1 MDIDVLRDD
10 LTNATRP
17 GNSGAP
23 ASVGPAT
30 VSSVRS
36 GDSPDAAALP
46 WRDTLLDPR
55 QRVADLLTRMTLEEK
70 VGQLYGV
77 WVGADASGEG
87 VAPHQ
92 HDLAQGPADW
102 DAFIANGVGQLTRP
116 FGTAPVD
123 PALGARALARTQADI
138 IAANRHGIPAVV
150 HEECLSGFMTW
161 GATIFPTPLC
171 WGASFNPELV
181 ERMAAQIGEAM
192 RSVGVHQG
200 LAPVLDVTRDYR
212 WGRVEETI
220 GEDPYLVGT
229 IGTAYVRGLESAGI
243 VATLKHFVGYSAS
256 RAGRNFGPVS
266 AGPRELADVLLPP
279 FEMAIRDG
287 GARSVMHSYAEIDGV
302 PAAANHQTLTELLRD
317 AWGFEGTVVA
327 DYFGVSFLH
336 LLHRVAADDASAAAL
351 ALAAG
356 VDVELP
362 TMRCYGQP
370 LIDAVRGGRVSEE
383 LVDRAAGRVLLQKC
397 ELGLLDLDWQL
408 EPAALTD
415 GEQWLDGDVD
425 TTRGTLSLDPPE
437 SRAVARELAE
447 QSVVLV
453 ANSGG
458 LPLAADARVAVVG
471 PRADDPLAMFG
482 CYSFPSHVGS
492 HHPELPWGITVPTVV
507 EAIRAELPNATV
519 SYAQGCEVDTLDRSG
534 IPNAVAAANSADVC
548 VVALG
553 DRADLFGR
561 GTSGE
566 GCDALDLSLP
576 GVQGELLEA
585 LLQTGKPVVALLITG
600 RPYALGEYAE
610 RLAGV
615 VQSFF
620 PGEEGGPAIAGVL
633 SGRVN
638 PSGRLPVSLPASAGG
653 QPGTYL
659 TPLLGQRSEVSNID
673 PTPLWSFGHGLSYTT
688 FSWDDVR
695 VAGAPVSETPAEIPT
710 DGEIEVSI
718 AVANVGD
725 RAGADVVQL
734 YLHDP
739 VAQVTRPETRL
750 IGYVRVELQPRER
763 REVAFHFSADLSS
776 FTGRAGDRVVEPG
789 ELHLRFGRSSA
800 CTEGVVR
807 LRLTGTE
814 RVVDVSRQLVA
825 PVVIR

>member
-1 MDIDVLRDD
+1 MRY
-10 LTNATRP
+10 
-17 GNSGAP
+17 
-23 ASVGPAT
+23 
-30 VSSVRS
+30 
-36 GDSPDAAALP
+36 GDSREEAGLP
-46 WRDTLLDPR
+46 WRDVTLTPR
-55 QRVADLLTRMTLEEK
+55 QRVDDLLARMTLEEK
-70 VGQLYGV
+70 IGQLYGV

-92 HDLAQGPADW
+92 HELAEVPEDW
-102 DAFIANGVGQLTRP
+102 DALIANGLGQLTRP

-161 GATIFPTPLC
+161 GATIYPTPLS

-181 ERMAAQIGEAM
+181 ERMANQIGAAM

-229 IGTAYVRGLESAGI
+229 IGAAYVRGLESAGV

-302 PAAANHQTLTELLRD
+302 PAAANQHTLTEVLRD
-317 AWGFEGTVVA
+317 TWGFEGTVVA

-336 LLHRVAADDASAAAL
+336 LLHHVAADDASAAAL
-351 ALAAG
+351 ALGAG

-362 TMRCYGQP
+362 TMHCYGQP
-370 LIDAVRGGRVSEE
+370 LIDAVRAGVVKEE
-383 LVDRAAGRVLLQKC
+383 LVDRAARRVLLQKC
-397 ELGLLDLDWQL
+397 ELGLLDLDWRL
-408 EPAALTD
+408 EPPALTD
-415 GEQWLDGDVD
+415 GEQRLDGDVD
-425 TTRGTLSLDPPE
+425 TTRGTLALDPPE
-437 SRAVARELAE
+437 SRALARQLAE
-447 QSVVLV
+447 QAIVLV
-453 ANSGG
+453 ANNGA
-458 LPLAADARVAVVG
+458 LPLSAGARVAVVG

-492 HHPELPWGITVPTVV
+492 HHPELPWGITVPTVLDS
-507 EAIRAELPNATV
+507 IRAELPNATV
-519 SYAQGCEVDTLDRSG
+519 TYTQGCEVDTPDTSG
-534 IPNAVAAANSADVC
+534 IPDAAAAARAADVC

-585 LLQTGKPVVALLITG
+585 LLQTGKPVVAALLTG
-600 RPYALGEYAE
+600 RPYSLGAYAD

-615 VQSFF
+615 VQAFF

-633 SGRVN
+633 AGRVN
-638 PSGRLPVSLPASAGG
+638 PSGRLPVSLPASPGG
-653 QPGTYL
+653 QPATYL

-673 PTPLWSFGHGLSYTT
+673 PTPLWPFGHGLSYTT
-688 FSWDDVR
+688 FEWDDVR
-695 VAGAPVSETPAEIPT
+695 VGGQPVGDAAAEIGT
-710 DGEIEVSI
+710 DGAIEVSI
-718 AVANVGD
+718 AVRNVGE

-750 IGYVRVELQPRER
+750 IGYARVELEAGER
-763 REVAFHFSADLSS
+763 REVAFQFAADLSS
-776 FTGRAGDRVVEPG
+776 FTGLSGERVVEPG
-789 ELHLRFGRSSA
+789 DLEVRFGRSSTA
-800 CTEGVVR
+800 TEGVVR
-807 LRLTGTE
+807 LRLTGPQ
-814 RVVDVSRQLVA
+814 RVVGVSRQLVA
-825 PVVIR
+825 PAVIR

>member
-1 MDIDVLRDD
+1 MNGHHVLRDD
-10 LTNATRP
+10 LTNTPSP
-17 GNSGAP
+17 GSPGGLA
-23 ASVGPAT
+23 PAT
-30 VSSVRS
+30 VSSIRY
-36 GDSPDAAALP
+36 GDSQDGANLP
-46 WRDTLLDPR
+46 WRDAARTP
-55 QRVADLLTRMTLEEK
+55 QERVDDLLARMTLEEK

-92 HDLAQGPADW
+92 HDLAQSPADW
-102 DAFIANGVGQLTRP
+102 DAFIGNGLGQLTRP

-161 GATIFPTPLC
+161 GATIYPTPLS
-171 WGASFNPELV
+171 WGASFNPDLI
-181 ERMAAQIGEAM
+181 ERMAKQIGAAM

-220 GEDPYLVGT
+220 SEDPYLVAT
-229 IGTAYVRGLESAGI
+229 IGTAYVRGLETAGI

-256 RAGRNFGPVS
+256 RAGRNFGPVH

-302 PAAANHQTLTELLRD
+302 PAAANHHTLTELLRD
-317 AWGFEGTVVA
+317 TWGFHGTVVA

-336 LLHRVAADDASAAAL
+336 LLHHVAADDASAAAL
-351 ALAAG
+351 ALDAG

-370 LIDAVRGGRVSEE
+370 LVDAVRAGQVSE
-383 LVDRAAGRVLLQKC
+383 DRINRAARRVLLQKC
-397 ELGLLDLDWQL
+397 ELGLLDLDWRL
-408 EPAALTD
+408 EPPALTD
-415 GEQWLDGDVD
+415 GEQGLDGDVD
-425 TTRGTLSLDPPE
+425 ITRGTIGLDPPE
-437 SRAVARELAE
+437 SRALARELAE
-447 QSVVLV
+447 QAIVLV
-453 ANSGG
+453 ANDGT
-458 LPLAADARVAVVG
+458 LPLAADARIAVVG
-471 PRADDPLAMFG
+471 PRADEALAMFG

-492 HHPELPWGITVPTVV
+492 HHPELPWGITVPTVL
-507 EAIRAELPNATV
+507 ESIRADLPNATV
-519 SYAQGCEVDTLDRSG
+519 TFAQGCEVDTADTSG
-534 IPNAVAAANSADVC
+534 IPEAVAAASAADVC

-566 GCDALDLSLP
+566 GCDALDLALP
-576 GVQGELLEA
+576 GVQGQLLEA
-585 LLQTGKPVVALLITG
+585 LLHTGKPVVAVLLTG
-600 RPYALGEYAE
+600 RPYSLGGYAN

-615 VQSFF
+615 VQAFF

-638 PSGRLPVSLPASAGG
+638 PSGRLPVSLPASPGG
-653 QPGTYL
+653 QPATYL
-659 TPLLGQRSEVSNID
+659 TPLLGMQSEVSNID
-673 PTPLWSFGHGLSYTT
+673 PTPLWAFGHGLSYTN
-688 FSWDDVR
+688 FMWDDVR
-695 VAGAPVSETPAEIPT
+695 VAGQPVGETTTEIAT

-718 AVANVGD
+718 SVHNAGD

-739 VAQVTRPETRL
+739 IAQVTRPETRL
-750 IGYVRVELQPRER
+750 IGYARVELAPGER
-763 REVAFHFSADLSS
+763 CQVALRFSADLSA
-776 FTGRAGDRVVEPG
+776 FTGVNGQRVVEPG
-789 ELHLRFGRSSA
+789 DLELRLGRSSA
-800 CTEGVVR
+800 HTEGVVR
-807 LRLTGTE
+807 LRLAGPE
-814 RVVDVSRQLVA
+814 RVVGVSRQLVA
-825 PVVIR
+825 QAVIR

>member
-1 MDIDVLRDD
+1 MDTDVLRDD

-17 GNSGAP
+17 GGSVAP
-23 ASVGPAT
+23 GGVGPAT

-36 GDSPDAAALP
+36 GDSPEAAALP
-46 WRDTLLDPR
+46 WRDKSLPPQ
-55 QRVADLLTRMTLEEK
+55 QRVTDLLARMTLEEK

-77 WVGADASGEG
+77 WVGADAAGEG

-102 DAFIANGVGQLTRP
+102 DAFIANGLGQLTRP

-123 PALGARALARTQADI
+123 PALGARALARTQAEI
-138 IAANRHGIPAVV
+138 IAASRHGIPAVV
-150 HEECLSGFMTW
+150 HEESLSGFMTW
-161 GATIFPTPLC
+161 GATIYPTPLC
-171 WGASFNPELV
+171 WGASFNPALI
-181 ERMAAQIGEAM
+181 ERMANQIGEAM

-220 GEDPYLVGT
+220 GEDPYLVAT
-229 IGTAYVRGLESAGI
+229 IGTAYVRGLESAGVI
-243 VATLKHFVGYSAS
+243 ATLKHFVGYSAS

-266 AGPRELADVLLPP
+266 AGPRELADILLPP

-302 PAAANHQTLTELLRD
+302 PAAANHQALTELLRD
-317 AWGFEGTVVA
+317 TWGFEGTVVA
-327 DYFGVSFLH
+327 DYFGISFLH
-336 LLHRVAADDASAAAL
+336 LLHHVAADDASAAAL
-351 ALAAG
+351 ALDAG

-370 LIDAVRGGRVSEE
+370 LIDAVRGALVSEE
-383 LVDRAAGRVLLQKC
+383 LIDRAARRVLLQKC

-408 EPAALTD
+408 EPTALTG

-425 TTRGTLSLDPPE
+425 STRGTLSLDPPE

-447 QSVVLV
+447 QAVVLV
-453 ANSGG
+453 ANRGA
-458 LPLAADARVAVVG
+458 LPLAGNARVAVVG

-492 HHPELPWGITVPTVV
+492 HHPELPWGIAVPTIL
-507 EAIRAELPNATV
+507 EAIRAELPNAAVTHT
-519 SYAQGCEVDTLDRSG
+519 QGCDVDTRETSG
-534 IPNAVAAANSADVC
+534 FADAVTAANAADVC

-585 LLQTGKPVVALLITG
+585 LLQTGKPVVALLVTG

-615 VQSFF
+615 VQVFF

-638 PSGRLPVSLPASAGG
+638 PSGRLPVSLPASGGG

-659 TPLLGQRSEVSNID
+659 TPLLGLRSDVSNID
-673 PTPLWSFGHGLSYTT
+673 PTPLWAFGHGLSYTT
-688 FSWDDVR
+688 FNWDDVR
-695 VAGAPVSETPAEIPT
+695 IAGAPTGETATEVPT

-718 AVANVGD
+718 TVANVGD

-734 YLHDP
+734 YAHDP
-739 VAQVTRPETRL
+739 IAQVTRPDTRL
-750 IGYVRVELQPRER
+750 IGYARVELQPGER
-763 REVAFHFSADLSS
+763 REVAFQFSADLSS
-776 FTGRAGDRVVEPG
+776 FTGLAGQRIVEPG
-789 ELHLRFGRSSA
+789 ELQLRFGRSSA

-807 LRLTGTE
+807 LRLTGAQ
-814 RVVDVSRQLVA
+814 RVVDMSRQLVA